1 MFIKIKDSI
10 SQWLSI
16 LLQVLKFAIVGYKEQ
31 ARHDILRRINLKL
44 QIPHM
49 NLSPWPVSPNPCLL
63 DFLVP
68 LSRHRPPFPLPTIA
82 NFQVST
88 EMRTYTSAS
97 VSAIRSLLK
106 S

>member
-31 ARHDILRRINLKL
+31 ARHDMLRRINLKL

-68 LSRHRPPFPLPTIA
+68 LSRHRPPSPFPPLQT
-82 NFQVST
+82 F
-88 EMRTYTSAS
+88 
-97 VSAIRSLLK
+97 K
-106 S
+106 

>member
-31 ARHDILRRINLKL
+31 ARHDILRRIKLKL

-49 NLSPWPVSPNPCLL
+49 NLSPLACLFQPMSPG
-63 DFLVP
+63 
-68 LSRHRPPFPLPTIA
+68 LSRSPPHHYKLS
-82 NFQVST
+82 N
-88 EMRTYTSAS
+88 
-97 VSAIRSLLK
+97 K
-106 S
+106 H